1 MANAVVKRK
10 QVDPADLSGREKAAI
25 LCLALGAETA
35 ALITQKLSPEEAEV
49 ISFEIAR
56 LDNVSG
62 EVVEAVLNTW
72 LEAAAL
78 DSLSSGGVEF
88 ARDILER
95 AFGNTKATQIL
106 KRIQLQLADS
116 AGLHRLRKA
125 DPQQLGNTLRGEH
138 PQTIALILAHLEPS
152 QTAAILKEIPPATG
166 GEVVFRM
173 ARMEK
178 VSPEMLNMIE
188 RSLGSEADLHFA
200 QGMSASGGPAAVAAV
215 LNLVHASLEQQLLEG
230 VEAKDRELSEQIK
243 NLMFVFEDVATLD
256 EKALQRLLRD
266 VEAKTLALALKAAS
280 EELKNKIMGAM
291 SQRAVA
297 SLREEMEFMGPV
309 RMRDV
314 EAAQTLVVTTIRKLE
329 EAGEIVISAGAED
342 MVIG

>member
-1 MANAVVKRK
+1 MSTAVAKRK
-10 QVDPADLSGREKAAI
+10 SIDPADLSGREKAAI

-35 ALITQKLSPEEAEV
+35 AIITGKLTPEEAEV
-49 ISFEIAR
+49 ITYEIAR
-56 LDNVSG
+56 LDNVDSA
-62 EVVEAVLNTW
+62 VVDAVLNGW

-78 DSLSSGGVEF
+78 DSLSAGGVEF

-95 AFGNTKATQIL
+95 AFGSTKATQIL

-166 GEVVFRM
+166 GDVVYRM

-178 VSPEMLNMIE
+178 VSPEMLNLIE
-188 RSLGSEADLHFA
+188 RSLGAEADFSFSS
-200 QGMSASGGPAAVAAV
+200 GMSASGGPAAVAAV

-230 VEAKDRELSEQIK
+230 VDSRDHELSEQIK
-243 NLMFVFEDVATLD
+243 NLMFVFEDVVTLD
-256 EKALQRLLRD
+256 EKALQRLLRE
-266 VEAKTLALALKAAS
+266 VEAKVLALALKAAS
-280 EELKNKIMGAM
+280 EDLKNKIMGAM
-291 SQRAVA
+291 SQRAVTA
-297 SLREEMEFMGPV
+297 LREEMEFMGPV

-314 EAAQTLVVTTIRKLE
+314 EAAQTQIVTAIRKLE
-329 EAGEIVISAGAED
+329 EAGEIVIAGGAD
-342 MVIG
+342 DLVIG